1 LSSSDSPLDV
11 QRWRLD
17 IAYDGNAFSGFA
29 YQPEFTTVVGVLRET
44 LASTLQIDEP
54 IIVGAGRTD
63 AGVHAFAQVV
73 HVDLPATL
81 FASARGPEGSRLMRS
96 LNQQLRGRLRVLG
109 ATPVHSTFHAR
120 YSATWR
126 EYRYLVLETSPP
138 ALDLNDRWSWS
149 VKGPLDLDLLN
160 RVSTEIIG
168 LHDFRAFCR
177 RPTNSVA
184 DEPLLRRVIDARW
197 ERLADS
203 WALTPD
209 SSTTLKFTIRA
220 ESFCHNMVRCLTSA
234 LVAISQKKLPE
245 TAIAERFE
253 SFSRDHLP
261 SPAPAS
267 GLALI
272 AVGYESSSTPSTRF
286 DYRGGD
292 ERDESHDADGE
303 Y

>member
-1 LSSSDSPLDV
+1 LSSSDPPLDV

-44 LASTLQIDEP
+44 LANTLQIEEP

-73 HVDLPATL
+73 HVDLPTTL
-81 FASARGPEGSRLMRS
+81 FSTERGPEPERLTRS
-96 LNQQLRGRLRVLG
+96 LNQQLRGRLKVL
-109 ATPVHSTFHAR
+109 AARPVEPDFHAR

-138 ALDLNDRWSWS
+138 ALELTNVWSWS
-149 VKGPLDLDLLN
+149 AQGPLDLDAMN
-160 RVSTEIIG
+160 RASTETLG

-177 RPTNSVA
+177 RPTNSEA
-184 DEPLLRRVIDARW
+184 DEPLMRRVLEARW
-197 ERLADS
+197 ERLSDK

-209 SSTTLKFTIRA
+209 HSPTLKFTIRA
-220 ESFCHNMVRCLTSA
+220 ESFCHNMVRCLTSV
-234 LVAISQKKLPE
+234 LVAIGQGRLPVS
-245 TAIAERFE
+245 TITERFE
-253 SFSRDHLP
+253 SLSRDHLP

-267 GLALI
+267 GLALV
-272 AVGYESSSTPSTRF
+272 AVGYDDRTLT
-286 DYRGGD
+286 
-292 ERDESHDADGE
+292 
-303 Y
+303 